1 MSSGIEEQ
9 VLLPESRKNSKK
21 SYTRD
26 FLLSLSEL
34 DVCKKLP
41 DGFDA
46 SILSEFGDAGSTAF
60 DRQRGL
66 GSLSLQGSKRGEY
79 GPVLQNRSES
89 SGSYTRGGQG
99 RWDTR
104 SSGSSD
110 KDADVQSDRE
120 CVGQD
125 SGRCFGNQ
133 TRRYWQNSEHD
144 GLLGSGAFPR
154 PTGYAGSSA
163 PKARGNGPYQLN
175 KSNEP
180 YQPPR
185 PYKAMPYSRKDST
198 DSHNDETFGS
208 TECSSEDRAEEERKR
223 RASFEFMRKEQQ
235 KSLQEK
241 HKPNLDNHKENLD
254 ADIIALL
261 RNSAD
266 ENSMSKNKSDEPAVS
281 ALSHCDSSRPSLHA
295 QAPASRPL
303 VPPGFRSSLVDKNLS
318 VQSSST
324 SFDSEAVGVTVENKH
339 SLIVT
344 DMESNQGKGNILA
357 AFMPVNSE
365 KNAPKV
371 SSQLS
376 IDANEMAMAPMLSAE
391 VLKPPINFEKI
402 SGKAAVQEANEVWE
416 DDIVIMNDSSCKK
429 GPASEMVN
437 TIGQDNSTTILE
449 KLFSSALSKTYAS
462 SLGTLEHHGVKDNE
476 EKWSPSVFESSKFAP
491 WFSEEKKSEEDFS
504 SRELLSLIV
513 SNERSG
519 SQVPTSNAKAR
530 QHIPLNLTSESVGA
544 PTKIPT
550 SPTTTSVI
558 RVPEQYSQ
566 GDKKGQSSAVLTC
579 EDLEQSILAEVK
591 ETSPSVH
598 HVVWGGRT
606 PVDGKSEKQ
615 KADIDDHASQHLLS
629 LLQKGTSLK
638 ESISSPRSDIIKS
651 TDRYSGSYVRPSF
664 DHISDNAAV
673 RNPEVVHSS
682 EQTLTLEALF
692 GASFMNALHSAEAPV
707 SVQRGSTGTG
717 NSTDVVQPHGVPFPS
732 ADEAFFSAISH
743 ESRSNKSIHEGDI
756 LTLNN
761 TQKNHNIPDPWVSS
775 YSDSPVEASKLV
787 GTGIEEGGALEIQL
801 PEEDSLITVSDTVNH
816 ITADPFTFENVHK
829 PGEFLPE
836 NKSVEDLNDKFFNAI
851 FRDGE
856 RLRTCVSDG
865 PIQLQTGPLEMVDS
879 NDLYHHLHGRPS
891 SHFPHQMDQTKPL
904 FPPLDHLGHRNPQ
917 MKFAGPDGIHHDP
930 HNPFPGNLIPHHAFS
945 NMSGPR
951 FDPAA
956 AHHPMLQ
963 NMMPVPGNFP
973 PHHPMHS
980 LPRGV
985 SPSHPINH
993 MSGYVHEMN
1002 NMHNF
1007 PLHNR
1012 QPNYGGGPGMGLSGP
1027 VVVGGGGAHPEALE
1041 RLIEMELRASSKQI
1055 HPPMGVHIPG
1065 IHGPENMNFRYR

>member
-1 MSSGIEEQ
+1 MSSETEEQ
-9 VLLPESRKNSKK
+9 VLLPESRESSKK

-26 FLLSLSEL
+26 FLLSFSEL

-46 SILSEFGDAGSTAF
+46 SILSDFGDAGSTGF
-60 DRQRGL
+60 DQQRSL
-66 GSLSLQGSKRGEY
+66 GSSCLQGSKRGEY

-110 KDADVQSDRE
+110 KDTDVQSDRE
-120 CVGQD
+120 SVGQD
-125 SGRCFGNQ
+125 SGRRFGNQ

-154 PTGYAGSSA
+154 PTGYAGSSG

-175 KSNEP
+175 RSNEP

-185 PYKAMPYSRKDST
+185 PYKAMPYSRKDGT
-198 DSHNDETFGS
+198 DSYNDETFGS

-223 RASFEFMRKEQQ
+223 RASFELMRKEQQ

-261 RNSAD
+261 GNSAG
-266 ENSMSKNKSDEPAVS
+266 ENSMNKNKSDESAV
-281 ALSHCDSSRPSLHA
+281 ADLSHSDSSRSSLHA

-303 VPPGFRSSLVDKNLS
+303 VPPGFRCSLVDKNLS

-324 SFDSEAVGVTVENKH
+324 LLESEAEGVIVENKH
-339 SLIVT
+339 SLSVT
-344 DMESNQGKGNILA
+344 DMDSNHGKGNIPV
-357 AFMPVNSE
+357 AFMPVNAE
-365 KNAPKV
+365 KSAPEV
-371 SSQLS
+371 SSQLF
-376 IDANEMAMAPMLSAE
+376 IDANEMLMAPMLSAE
-391 VLKPPINFEKI
+391 VLKPTVDFEKI

-416 DDIVIMNDSSCKK
+416 DDIVIMNDSSCKN
-429 GPASEMVN
+429 GPASEMMN
-437 TIGQDNSTTILE
+437 TVGQDNSTTILE

-462 SLGTLEHHGVKDNE
+462 SPSTLEHHGVKDNE
-476 EKWSPSVFESSKFAP
+476 EKWSPALFESSKFAP
-491 WFSEEKKSEEDFS
+491 WFSEEKKSEEDVS

-513 SNERSG
+513 SNEKSG
-519 SQVPTSNAKAR
+519 SQVPTSDAKAS
-530 QHIPLNLTSESVGA
+530 QHIPLSLTFESVGT
-544 PTKIPT
+544 PPKIPT
-550 SPTTTSVI
+550 SPATSSI
-558 RVPEQYSQ
+558 IGVPKQYSQ

-598 HVVWGGRT
+598 HVVRGGRA
-606 PVDGKSEKQ
+606 PVDGKSEEQ

-638 ESISSPRSDIIKS
+638 DSMSSPSPDIINS
-651 TDRYSGSYVRPSF
+651 TDRYSGSHVHPSF
-664 DHISDNAAV
+664 GHTSDNVAV
-673 RNPEVVHSS
+673 RNPEMVHSS

-743 ESRSNKSIHEGDI
+743 ESRSNKSIPEGDI
-756 LTLNN
+756 LDLSN
-761 TQKNHNIPDPWVSS
+761 TQKNHKIPGPWVSG
-775 YSDSPVEASKLV
+775 YSDSPIEASKLIDS
-787 GTGIEEGGALEIQL
+787 GIEEGGASEIQL
-801 PEEDSLITVSDTVNH
+801 PEEDSLITVGDVNP
-816 ITADPFTFENVHK
+816 ITTDPFAFENMHK

-836 NKSVEDLNDKFFNAI
+836 NISVEDLNDKFLNTI
-851 FRDGE
+851 FRRGE

-865 PIQLQTGPLEMVDS
+865 PTQLHKGPLEMVDS
-879 NDLYHHLHGRPS
+879 NDLYHHLHGRSS
-891 SHFPHQMDQTKPL
+891 SHFPHQMDQRRPL
-904 FPPLDHLGHRNPQ
+904 FPPFDHLGHRNQQ

-930 HNPFPGNLIPHHAFS
+930 HNLFPGNLIPHHAFN

-963 NMMPVPGNFP
+963 NMPVPGNFP

-985 SPSHPINH
+985 PPSHPINH
-993 MSGYVHEMN
+993 MSGYIHEMN

-1007 PLHNR
+1007 PLHNQ
-1012 QPNYGGGPGMGLSGP
+1012 QPNYGGGPGMGLPGP
-1027 VVVGGGGAHPEALE
+1027 VVAGGGGGAHPEALE